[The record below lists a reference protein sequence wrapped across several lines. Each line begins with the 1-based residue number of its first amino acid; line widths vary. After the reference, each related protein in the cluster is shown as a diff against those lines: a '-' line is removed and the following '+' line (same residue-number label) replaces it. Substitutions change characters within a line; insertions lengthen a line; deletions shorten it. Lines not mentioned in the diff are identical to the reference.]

1 MEDNRIEKDS
11 NDLLLIDFMVD
22 SDRSNTRLQ
31 LRRQSTLDEVMKYLG
46 SELEMDSAAISI
58 PELQDGMEKKRVFHI
73 LGNN

>member
-1 MEDNRIEKDS
+1 MEYNRIEKDS